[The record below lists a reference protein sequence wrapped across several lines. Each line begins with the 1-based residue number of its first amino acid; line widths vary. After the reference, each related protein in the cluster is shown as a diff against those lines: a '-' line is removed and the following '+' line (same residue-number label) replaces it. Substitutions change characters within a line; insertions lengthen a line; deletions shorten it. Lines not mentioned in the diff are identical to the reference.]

1 MGFVKADWLA
11 FTRCV
16 ETLTRDERPGLER
29 GRRICLDVGGGT
41 GPLREFV
48 AARQYR
54 YVNVDMRS
62 VRGVNVVADVHW
74 LPFESD
80 SIDLVV
86 STNCLEHVTNA
97 WKVIPEIHRVM
108 KSGARLAALVPFLH
122 PFHGDDVAR
131 FTAYGLRTLLAP
143 LQVEAITVP
152 THIVTLIGLIPS
164 AALQRLN
171 LPTAS
176 AAVRDWSS
184 MVDRWL
190 TRRGLGFDSWAHSY
204 LIVATKQNEITPSR
218 R

>member
-1 MGFVKADWLA
+1 MGFVRADWLA

-16 ETLTRDERPGLER
+16 DTLTGDPRPRSDGQR
-29 GRRICLDVGGGT
+29 PVCLDIGGGT

-48 AARQYR
+48 VGRNYR

-62 VRGVNVVADVHW
+62 VRGVNVIADVHW
-74 LPFESD
+74 LPFETG

-108 KSGARLAALVPFLH
+108 KSGARFAALVPFLH

-131 FTAYGLRTLLAP
+131 FTAYGLRFLFAP
-143 LQVEAITVP
+143 LHVDAITVP

-164 AALQRLN
+164 AALQRVHLSR
-171 LPTAS
+171 AS

-184 MVDRWL
+184 MIDTWL
-190 TRRGLGFDSWAHSY
+190 SRRGFGFDSWAHSY
-204 LIVATKQNEITPSR
+204 LVTATKAEEVTPSTR
-218 R
+218 